1 MSEVNA
7 VPELMRDFLH
17 LPVPDLAPL
26 RRTTRAAACTP
37 AVVTCAQLVAADT
50 AATVKLHEFLT
61 HMAQGVTAYRD
72 IVSRCAQTYADGAA
86 YSAATIKAVC
96 TYDSRQML
104 PDVAPGL
111 TGPVAP

>member
-7 VPELMRDFLH
+7 VPGLMTDFLH

-26 RRTTRAAACTP
+26 RRTTQAAGCTP
-37 AVVTCAQLVAADT
+37 AVVTCPQLVAAD
-50 AATVKLHEFLT
+50 AGATVKLHEFLT
-61 HMAQGVTAYRD
+61 HMAQGITAYRD
-72 IVSRCAQTYADGAA
+72 IVSKCAQTYADGAA
-86 YSAATIKAVC
+86 YSEATIKAVC

-111 TGPVAP
+111 TTPVTP